1 MEYREKPRM
10 TLRFWSEQLEG
21 ESVHIPTWEGQYHGE
36 IKCAAWTPQ
45 VEMPVRYPRVDFQEV
60 GIGCLRRCLSWGGGT
75 YLGIAYLSEVFKT
88 TQVDESTESE
98 KKVV

>member
-1 MEYREKPRM
+1 M

-45 VEMPVRYPRVDFQEV
+45 VEMPVRYPRSLSRHLETGTFKAQERYWNARNKYEIHQH
-60 GIGCLRRCLSWGGGT
+60 G
-75 YLGIAYLSEVFKT
+75 
-88 TQVDESTESE
+88 
-98 KKVV
+98 

>member
-60 GIGCLRRCLSWGGGT
+60 GIGCLRRCLSKRMSI
-75 YLGIAYLSEVFKT
+75 LGRWDIFGDRLPIRSI
-88 TQVDESTESE
+88 
-98 KKVV
+98 